1 MKITEMRGMSPEHCR
16 FAGGSSRNSQSERRG
31 HHRPAHE
38 PCGPLS
44 AANSSAANSSAA
56 NSDDGIGWS
65 KIIRNVLT
73 QMLMPDQRTLDLHEW
88 MSL

>member
-1 MKITEMRGMSPEHCR
+1 MKITEMRGMSPEHCH

-38 PCGPLS
+38 PCGPL
-44 AANSSAANSSAA
+44 SAA